1 MIWHR
6 VADVG
11 DADSVHIP
19 DFCHA
24 VEHLAA
30 VCKLLYGQGTAQF
43 DRQLKQWRARL
54 RAGGAAVIDEL
65 ERLRDAHGEHGDEI
79 QGEIN
84 YLEANRERM
93 NYPQYREEHLPIG
106 SGTVESVCKNVA
118 AARMKGCGMTS
129 TLNGAQ
135 HMLQLRASTMSV
147 RFAPRPPTF
156 TTRPSSTC
164 RTAGSCISV
173 HKMESTVSTS
183 YHLATS
189 IALIR
194 YHIDS

>member
-1 MIWHR
+1 MDKELVAHIVELVKLELR
-6 VADVG
+6 NSADADVASSATG
-11 DADSVHIP
+11 MLRLELVVHQCLMDGTTGSAGLGAAGGHRLPGAAGADSVHIL

-106 SGTVESVCKNVA
+106 SGTVESACKNVA
-118 AARMKGCGMTS
+118 AARMKGSGM
-129 TLNGAQ
+129 
-135 HMLQLRASTMSV
+135 
-147 RFAPRPPTF
+147 
-156 TTRPSSTC
+156 
-164 RTAGSCISV
+164 
-173 HKMESTVSTS
+173 
-183 YHLATS
+183 
-189 IALIR
+189 
-194 YHIDS
+194 